1 MSDNFLIDPVFWIGI
16 YLMGYTIAIAVLSL
30 PRALNRVENRIPKPL
45 IRIFTLS
52 TFIVP
57 IIALPFTE
65 GPKMEIPT
73 PVALIIGII
82 LLGMNFIIKISAQ
95 KQIGTIPALKGK
107 GRLVTTGIYGTV
119 RNPLYL
125 SNGLL
130 AMGMAILFRSLYA
143 FLFSIPYFLSY
154 LLIIRLEE
162 KDLLE
167 KYGKEYQEYRKK
179 VPWRMIPKLL

>member
-1 MSDNFLIDPVFWIGI
+1 MSDNFLIDPVFWMGI
-16 YLMGYTIAIAVLSL
+16 YLMGYTIAIIVFSL
-30 PRALNRVENRIPKPL
+30 PELLNWVNRIPKPV

-57 IIALPFTE
+57 VIALPFTE
-65 GPKMEIPT
+65 GPRMEIPT
-73 PVALIIGII
+73 PIALIMGII

-95 KQIGTIPALKGK
+95 KQIGISPVLKGK
-107 GRLVTTGIYGTV
+107 GKLVTTGVYGIV

-143 FLFSIPYFLSY
+143 FLFSIFYLLSY
-154 LLIIRLEE
+154 LPIIHLEE
-162 KDLLE
+162 RDLLE
-167 KYGKEYQEYRKK
+167 KYGREYLDYRKK
-179 VPWRMIPKLL
+179 VPWRMIPKLF

>member
-1 MSDNFLIDPVFWIGI
+1 
-16 YLMGYTIAIAVLSL
+16 
-30 PRALNRVENRIPKPL
+30 
-45 IRIFTLS
+45 
-52 TFIVP
+52 
-57 IIALPFTE
+57 
-65 GPKMEIPT
+65 MEIPT

-82 LLGMNFIIKISAQ
+82 LLGMNLIIKISAQ

-107 GRLVTTGIYGTV
+107 GKLVTTGVYGTV
-119 RNPLYL
+119 RNPLYM

-130 AMGMAILFRSLYA
+130 AMGMAILLRSLYA

-167 KYGKEYQEYRKK
+167 KYGREYQEYRKK
-179 VPWRMIPKLL
+179 VPWRMIPKLF